1 MEEEEGEQTFL
12 VLSEL
17 QLLQWKQPLQFLL
30 FMNLHRGH
38 LTKLTVVRTKV
49 AVKKRIFIGE
59 GHLQR

>member
-30 FMNLHRGH
+30 FMNLHRGQ
-38 LTKLTVVRTKV
+38 LTKLTSVRTKLGS
-49 AVKKRIFIGE
+49 GE
-59 GHLQR
+59 CHLQR